1 MRFRCI
7 SQDPGRAVVL
17 IISAMLIAVP
27 PSPAQKTPSQNELN
41 SRLAN
46 AVAALKSGDL
56 DTAERIF
63 TDALH
68 DGVRSALVFH
78 NLGVIAQERD
88 DHSLAITRFREA
100 IQLQPDYGPSRL
112 LLGSS
117 LLATGKRQEALSELR
132 RAARL
137 MPQESAVHL
146 ELAKAYESSGNW
158 LDAVPERQK
167 LGSVAPDNAEYSYRL
182 GKDLAE
188 LSAWC
193 LQKIRRTNPDSARL
207 HQALGQEYALQGKYE
222 QALAAYEQAARSDP
236 KMPELHLGLALM
248 LLRLNRFD
256 EALQQVEIEL
266 RLVPE
271 SKLAADTKARIMAAK
286 ASGNP

>member
-1 MRFRCI
+1 MRFHCI
-7 SQDPGRAVVL
+7 SQNPGRAIVL

-56 DTAERIF
+56 DTAERIL
-63 TDALH
+63 TDALRG
-68 DGVRSALVFH
+68 GVRSALVFH

-100 IQLQPDYGPSRL
+100 IQLQPDYGPARL

-137 MPQESAVHL
+137 MPQEPAVHL
-146 ELAKAYESSGNW
+146 ELAKAYESAGNW
-158 LDAVPERQK
+158 LEAVPERQK
-167 LGSVAPDNAEYSYRL
+167 LGSLAPDNAEYSYRL

-188 LSAWC
+188 LSVWC
-193 LQKIRRTNPDSARL
+193 LQEIRRTNPDSARL

-256 EALQQVEIEL
+256 EALQQVKIEL
-266 RLVPE
+266 SLVPE
-271 SKLAADTKARIMAAK
+271 SKIAADTKARILAAK

>member
-1 MRFRCI
+1 MR
-7 SQDPGRAVVL
+7 SPGRAILL

-56 DTAERIF
+56 DTAEHIL
-63 TDALH
+63 TDALRG
-68 DGVRSALVFH
+68 GVRSALVFH

-100 IQLQPDYGPSRL
+100 IQLQPDYGPARL

-132 RAARL
+132 WAARL
-137 MPQESAVHL
+137 MPQEPAVHL
-146 ELAKAYESSGNW
+146 ELAKAYESAGNW
-158 LDAVPERQK
+158 LEAVPERQK
-167 LGSVAPDNAEYSYRL
+167 LGSLAPDNAEYSYRL

-188 LSAWC
+188 LSVWC
-193 LQKIRRTNPDSARL
+193 LQEIRRTNPDSARL

-222 QALAAYEQAARSDP
+222 QALAAYEQAAHSDP

-256 EALQQVEIEL
+256 EALQQVKIEL
-266 RLVPE
+266 SLVPE
-271 SKLAADTKARIMAAK
+271 SKIAADTKARILAAR
-286 ASGNP
+286 ASSNP